1 MWISSTVFTSLLE
14 AKGKAEG
21 QAAEL
26 TRQNVAL
33 QGTIDW
39 LGVRLT
45 QSEHERA
52 ALIANYMGVKVPTFN
67 IQQEAPQSGVGHALN
82 DAMAI
87 FKDVGDEEAKRLG
100 INWNSEGIVE

>member
-1 MWISSTVFTSLLE
+1 MWISSKVFESLI
-14 AKGKAEG
+14 AGKGEAEG
-21 QAAEL
+21 RAAEL
-26 TRQNVAL
+26 TRANIAL

-52 ALIANYMGVKVPTFN
+52 ALINNYMGVKVPTFN
-67 IQQEAPQSGVGHALN
+67 IEQEAPQTGVGHALN

-100 INWNSEGIVE
+100 IDWNEDGTIR

>member
-1 MWISSTVFTSLLE
+1 MWVSTKLFE
-14 AKGKAEG
+14 ALILGKGEAEG
-21 QAAEL
+21 RAAEL
-26 TRQNVAL
+26 TRINIAL

-52 ALIANYMGVKVPTFN
+52 ALTANYMGVKIPSFS
-67 IQQEAPQSGVGHALN
+67 IEQERPSNGVNHALN

-87 FKDVGDEEAKRLG
+87 FKDVGDDEAKRLG
-100 INWNSEGIVE
+100 IDWDDNGTIR

>member
-1 MWISSTVFTSLLE
+1 MWISTKLFSELLTS
-14 AKGKAEG
+14 KGAAEG

-26 TRQNVAL
+26 VRQNLAL
-33 QGTIDW
+33 QGTIEW

-52 ALIANYMGVKVPTFN
+52 ALIQNYMGVKVPTFN
-67 IQQEAPQSGVGHALN
+67 IEQEKPSNGISHDLN

-87 FKDVGDEEAKRLG
+87 FKDVGDVEAKRLG

>member
-1 MWISSTVFTSLLE
+1 MWISTKLFESLILG
-14 AKGKAEG
+14 KGEAEG
-21 QAAEL
+21 RAAEL
-26 TRQNVAL
+26 TRSNIAL

-67 IQQEAPQSGVGHALN
+67 IEQEQPQTGVGHALN

-87 FKDVGDEEAKRLG
+87 FKDMGDEEAKRLG
-100 INWNSEGIVE
+100 VNWDDSGRVV